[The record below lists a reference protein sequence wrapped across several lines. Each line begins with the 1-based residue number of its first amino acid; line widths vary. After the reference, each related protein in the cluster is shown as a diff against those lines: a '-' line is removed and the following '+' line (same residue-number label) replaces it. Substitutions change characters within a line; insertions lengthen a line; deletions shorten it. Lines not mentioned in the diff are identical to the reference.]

1 MLQKQTHRLT
11 VFSWTYWGILPFLLE
26 ESLCYFL
33 KYQFIFLLLFH
44 SYKTIAH
51 TKSHGT
57 VNFTNL
63 PLLVKKIIILQ
74 TIHTFIWS
82 YIWLKSHSILRFF
95 IRSCQIYSFHIS
107 VCKYGKFQF
116 TLYLGPFLPPVPII
130 ITASAQ
136 IDQADA
142 LCSFALTNNCPDS
155 AGCLPEILPSPS
167 LQMHFMDPSVHYF
180 PLTNQPVF
188 PSPSK

>member
-1 MLQKQTHRLT
+1 MLQKQPHRLT
-11 VFSWTYWGILPFLLE
+11 VFSWTYWGILPFLME

-33 KYQFIFLLLFH
+33 KYQFIFPVFNW
-44 SYKTIAH
+44 YP
-51 TKSHGT
+51 G
-57 VNFTNL
+57 
-63 PLLVKKIIILQ
+63 
-74 TIHTFIWS
+74 
-82 YIWLKSHSILRFF
+82 ILRFF
-95 IRSCQIYSFHIS
+95 IRSCQIYSFHIP
-107 VCKYGKFQF
+107 VCKYSNFQP
-116 TLYLGPFLPPVPII
+116 TLYLGLFLFPVPI

-136 IDQADA
+136 IYQADT
-142 LCSFALTNNCPDS
+142 LCSFALTDNCPDS

>member
-44 SYKTIAH
+44 SYKNH
-51 TKSHGT
+51 RPHEKPWHSKLYKSS
-57 VNFTNL
+57 L
-63 PLLVKKIIILQ
+63 ISQKIIILQ

-155 AGCLPEILPSPS
+155 AGCLPKILPSPS
-167 LQMHFMDPSVHYF
+167 LQMHFMEPSVHYF
-180 PLTNQPVF
+180 PLISQPVF
-188 PSPSK
+188 PSPSR

>member
-11 VFSWTYWGILPFLLE
+11 VFREHTEGFFRSYWRNPFVIFSNISSFFSYYFIL
-26 ESLCYFL
+26 
-33 KYQFIFLLLFH
+33 I
-44 SYKTIAH
+44 KTIAH

-74 TIHTFIWS
+74 TIQTFIWS